1 MILILA
7 RFCLLLESLLFL
19 IQGTGFIKIRDFADF
34 MLKLSKP
41 LGWTDDFQGNF
52 ELQDDFLEELNIP
65 SYNNF
70 QDFHFY
76 DVIQALVKVYLVN
89 HDMRKRAAGLA
100 TDDSFHTDSS
110 MEDEEDVEDE
120 DENQES
126 PDKNHS
132 ERYNKSPS
140 PSKKPKR

>member
-1 MILILA
+1 
-7 RFCLLLESLLFL
+7 
-19 IQGTGFIKIRDFADF
+19 

-89 HDMRKRAAGLA
+89 HEMRKRAAGLA

-110 MEDEEDVEDE
+110 MEDEEEIEDE
-120 DENQES
+120 DEN
-126 PDKNHS
+126 
-132 ERYNKSPS
+132 
-140 PSKKPKR
+140 